1 MFSKEKRMNFYE
13 FIKILKQKN
22 IKIVFDLNIRLN
34 RWLNI
39 LQLNKTLNLFLP
51 LISILFGTG
60 EDMRSWKNN
69 DNIIFF
75 NNLIK
80 KNNIIIIFP
89 ASHIFASSK

>member
-1 MFSKEKRMNFYE
+1 MNFYE

-69 DNIIFF
+69 DDVFF
-75 NNLIK
+75 
-80 KNNIIIIFP
+80 
-89 ASHIFASSK
+89 